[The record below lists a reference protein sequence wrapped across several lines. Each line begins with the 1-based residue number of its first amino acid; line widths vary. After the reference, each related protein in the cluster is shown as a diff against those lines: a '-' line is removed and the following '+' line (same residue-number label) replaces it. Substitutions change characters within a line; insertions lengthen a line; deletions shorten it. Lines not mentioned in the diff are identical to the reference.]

1 MLEKE
6 IRSELKEAMKNKDS
20 VQLIVLRGLLAGFTN
35 ELISQKKKPQDK
47 VSDELAM
54 AVIKKAVKQRKDS
67 IEQFTKGRR
76 NDLVEV
82 EKSELKILEKYLPA
96 MMSLDEIKRIAEIK
110 KTKLKITDKS
120 NLPAG
125 RQGMGILIGAVLKE
139 IKTVG
144 ASADGNKVK
153 SVVEELFD

>member
-1 MLEKE
+1 MIEKE
-6 IRSELKEAMKNKDS
+6 IKSELKEAMKNKDS

-35 ELISQKKKPQDK
+35 ELISQKKKPQDE

-82 EKSELKILEKYLPA
+82 EKSELKILEKYLPE
-96 MMSLDEIKRIAEIK
+96 MMSEEAIKEIAVAK
-110 KTKLKITDKS
+110 KSELGIDDKS
-120 NLPAG
+120 K
-125 RQGMGILIGAVLKE
+125 MGILMGAVIGQ
-139 IKTVG
+139 IKSTG
-144 ASADGNKVK
+144 DEADGALVK
-153 SVVEELFD
+153 QVVEELFN

>member
-35 ELISQKKKPQDK
+35 ELISQKKKPQDE